1 MNSTEGNESARIFWS
16 FTHNDVAFKSER
28 LQRWAFAPEYL
39 PYAQYGFSRA
49 PVLETELMVFWS
61 EDSGTLRVKQ
71 RGFFPFNFRQGT
83 KEPRNSSAIFANFIY
98 QVSVRVDS
106 NDIKDDYSWI
116 MGGDAADDP
125 VSDELRAA
133 KQGIAHLAPVKLITT
148 RHSECPGSTALTNCY
163 TTESN

>member
-1 MNSTEGNESARIFWS
+1 MGLHSRVPTLRAIWVQSSTCPGDG
-16 FTHNDVAFKSER
+16 T
-28 LQRWAFAPEYL
+28 
-39 PYAQYGFSRA
+39 YGS
-49 PVLETELMVFWS
+49 WS
-61 EDSGTLRVKQ
+61 EDSGTPRVKQ

-125 VSDELRAA
+125 TSDELRPA
-133 KQGIAHLAPVKLITT
+133 KQGTAHLAPVKLITT
-148 RHSECPGSTALTNCY
+148 RHSECPGSTALTNCQVILQRAIEGRIILTAQERTGEWSELY
-163 TTESN
+163 